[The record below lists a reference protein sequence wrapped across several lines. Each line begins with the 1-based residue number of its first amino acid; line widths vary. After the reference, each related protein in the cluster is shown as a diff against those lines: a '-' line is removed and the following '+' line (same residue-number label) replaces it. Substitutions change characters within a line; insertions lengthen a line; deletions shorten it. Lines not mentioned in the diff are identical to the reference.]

1 MKRSAQTKGM
11 VFPWLGKEFL
21 KPASADMN
29 GGRISGGGGPRG
41 FTSASTGSRVTRIDP
56 PPTLRT
62 SAFPTRSYFSGR
74 SIPVKAWS
82 PRFREVLFS
91 VRAFSSSCAVFA
103 GEGAIFAL
111 RAEFL
116 RSVRGFYRR
125 GGGFCGSCG
134 VFVIRAGF
142 LRSGG
147 RFLPSVR
154 GFWRLG
160 WWGRSG
166 GIFNRN
172 GSDSGHGRTA

>member
-1 MKRSAQTKGM
+1 MKRSAQAKGTG
-11 VFPWLGKEFL
+11 FPWLGKGFM
-21 KPASADMN
+21 KPASADMI
-29 GGRISGGGGPRG
+29 GGRILGGVAPRG
-41 FTSASTGSRVTRIDP
+41 SRSVPMGSRVTRIDP
-56 PPTLRT
+56 PPALRT
-62 SAFPTRSYFSGR
+62 SAFSTRSYFSGR

-125 GGGFCGSCG
+125 GGGFCGSGG

-160 WWGRSG
+160 VVGAIRG
-166 GIFNRN
+166 NF
-172 GSDSGHGRTA
+172 